1 MWPSLSVPHVDCTP
15 SSKQFFRICLLLL
28 WEKPLT
34 TFSHLCSFEMRFW
47 CSLMVL
53 RAAGWLAGLVLYLD
67 QAENSRP
74 VVAIW
79 LLCSW
84 GWKRP
89 VWEGWLEQR
98 RGRVPCS
105 LLGLRVRGAGLLALG
120 FEAQG
125 TEIMGS
131 LSAWWCS
138 ILTQLWWDGI
148 GFRLRHVNTA

>member
-34 TFSHLCSFEMRFW
+34 TFSHHCSFEMRFW

-89 VWEGWLEQR
+89 AWAGWLEQR

-105 LLGLRVRGAGLLALG
+105 LLGLRVRGAGLLAQRLW
-120 FEAQG
+120 
-125 TEIMGS
+125 GS
-131 LSAWWCS
+131 GH
-138 ILTQLWWDGI
+138 WDDGKSQCLVV
-148 GFRLRHVNTA
+148 LRFNSVMVRWNRV